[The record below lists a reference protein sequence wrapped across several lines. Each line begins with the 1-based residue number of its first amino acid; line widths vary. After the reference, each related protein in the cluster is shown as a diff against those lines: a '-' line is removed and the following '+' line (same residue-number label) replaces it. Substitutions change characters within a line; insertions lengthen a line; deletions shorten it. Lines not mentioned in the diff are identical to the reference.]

1 MLAADAP
8 YVFVPILE
16 QAAAAL
22 AAGAV
27 VGTFIGATR
36 GFVADRSRKQV
47 EASALR
53 EGYLG
58 AAFGAG
64 LLLFDICNVY
74 AAWI

>member
-1 MLAADAP
+1 MLAANAP

-27 VGTFIGATR
+27 LGTFIGATR
-36 GFVADRSRKQV
+36 GLVTGRSRKQV
-47 EASALR
+47 EANTLR
-53 EGYLG
+53 EGYFG

-64 LLLFDICNVY
+64 LLLFDLWNVY
-74 AAWI
+74 AA